1 MSVILFGVNVLGHV
15 SSLSKLPR
23 VCFGEEAE
31 SEERAAYVVQEVR
44 LQRRWSCSFQEEVG
58 LGRLR
63 IEGGAFQVEAVGT
76 KGCSYVVN
84 P

>member
-1 MSVILFGVNVLGHV
+1 MFGVNVLGHV

-23 VCFGEEAE
+23 VYFGEAE

-44 LQRRWSCSFQEEVG
+44 LQRRGSCSFQEEVG